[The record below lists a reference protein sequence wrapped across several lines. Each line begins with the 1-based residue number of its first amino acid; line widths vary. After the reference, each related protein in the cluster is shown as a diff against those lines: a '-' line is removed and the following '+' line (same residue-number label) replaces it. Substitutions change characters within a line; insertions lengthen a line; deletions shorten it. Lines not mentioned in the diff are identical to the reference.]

1 MVQRTAAL
9 KLARRSFLGAC
20 ALAPAWSAPAPRA
33 RMRTLD
39 GTGKVWDIWRI
50 PGRFTKNPDIIRFPS
65 GRMMLVFCETD
76 QHWALK
82 FSRITTLES
91 TDGGKTWGN
100 PRVVAEADIQKGE
113 ERWVTPRISRLGS
126 GRLVI
131 ICDHDDYHYYHEDRP
146 SGIWMWTSGDE
157 GRTWSQPRLTGVP
170 GIEPGRVTELAD
182 GTLLMNAHMA
192 FRDNFKMAEFVMRS
206 TDGGQTWKDLV
217 PIAKD
222 KVHNHVE
229 GHILVHSSG
238 ALACILRENNHNG
251 YPSYAAYSNDQGRSW
266 SKPRALPFSGDRPFA
281 GELPDG
287 RVLVTYRN
295 QLGNF
300 GTHGWLGDI
309 FANEGWQPG
318 GVHYGD
324 ETTLRDGLLHIANRP
339 GALTQYWL
347 MPPESFRCDVM
358 MEARLR
364 VDGPPGAP
372 IAVMNV
378 SRHGLTLSVLRDQ
391 IWCDFRRGAMTPNPA
406 DPSAIRIDVIH
417 KVDMTQERTLR
428 LQTRAGR
435 MWVAV
440 DGKEVI
446 HGVMIREWPLE
457 PTWFG
462 RPRES
467 KGEAWFRHVT
477 WHAVNETEPEIFWSW
492 DAKSGRFPDQY
503 QIDRMLEINPNP
515 PVTGRRPD
523 NGYSSWLELP
533 GGDIYM
539 VDYTTR
545 GDAPPQSHL
554 YAARFRAGDFTA

>member
-1 MVQRTAAL
+1 MILNRRTLLKSTLALPAVAA
-9 KLARRSFLGAC
+9 
-20 ALAPAWSAPAPRA
+20 APARG
-33 RMRTLD
+33 RMRTLE
-39 GTGKVWDIWRI
+39 GTGRVWDIWRI
-50 PGRFTKNPDIIRFPS
+50 PGRFTKNPDIIRFPN

-100 PRVVAEADIQKGE
+100 SRVIAEADIRKGE
-113 ERWVTPRISRLGS
+113 ERWVTPRLSRLRS

-146 SGIWMWTSGDE
+146 SGIWIWFSDDE
-157 GRTWSQPRLTGVP
+157 GKSWSAPKLTGVP
-170 GIEPGRVTELAD
+170 GIEPGRVLELAD

-206 TDGGQTWKDLV
+206 TDGGRSWKDLAV
-217 PIAKD
+217 IAKD

-229 GHILVHSSG
+229 GHILEHSSG
-238 ALACILRENNHNG
+238 TLVCILRENNHNG
-251 YPSYAAYSNDQGRSW
+251 YPSYVAFSPDQGRTW
-266 SKPRALPFSGDRPFA
+266 SRPRALPFSGDRPFA

-295 QLGNF
+295 QLGNK

-309 FANEGWQPG
+309 FVDDGWQPG

-324 ETTLRDGLLHIANRP
+324 EVSLKDGLLHLANRP
-339 GALTQYWL
+339 DGLTQYIL
-347 MPPESFRCDVM
+347 MPPESFRCDIVL
-358 MEARLR
+358 EARLK
-364 VDGPPGAP
+364 VEGPPDAP

-378 SRHGLTLSVLRDQ
+378 GRHGLTLNILRDQ
-391 IWCDFRRGAMTPNPA
+391 IWCDFRRGGITTA
-406 DPSAIRIDVIH
+406 RVDVVH
-417 KVDMTQERTLR
+417 KVDMTEEHTLR

-462 RPRES
+462 RPKES
-467 KGEAWFRHVT
+467 KGAVMFRSAT
-477 WHAVNETEPEIFWSW
+477 WQSVNETEPHVYWAW
-492 DAKSGRFPDQY
+492 NARSGKYPDQY
-503 QIDRMLEINPNP
+503 TIDRMLEINPNTP
-515 PVTGRRPD
+515 GPDRNPD
-523 NGYSSWLELP
+523 NGYSSWLQLP
-533 GGDIYM
+533 TGEIYM

-545 GDAPPQSHL
+545 GDRAPAGHL
-554 YAARFRAGDFTA
+554 YAARFTTEDFSR